1 MARSPSPQHEPRKRG
16 RIACI
21 ACRQAKVK
29 CDFVS
34 IPCTR
39 CAKLQID
46 CSVDPGFKRTNKRD
60 KVNELEDNVQR
71 LRNLVERQQSHDPN
85 LVNASPSNI
94 VASQD
99 VNQNSSPITVAQH
112 FSPSSHKSP
121 DGQNFASQRAW
132 SGPDVAKIRTLGE
145 VTLSFDEA
153 DKLFAV
159 YFEKF
164 HQYFPILNPNM
175 TATECFASSTPLF
188 WVIISI
194 ALRTW
199 KQRSTLENLIPALC
213 THLWTEV
220 GSSSKN
226 VVGGRRNQKR
236 SIF

>member
-71 LRNLVERQQSHDPN
+71 LRTLVERQQSHDQNMSNSNPN
-85 LVNASPSNI
+85 SVLAPDDINQHASP
-94 VASQD
+94 A
-99 VNQNSSPITVAQH
+99 TVIQH
-112 FSPSSHKSP
+112 FSPNSHKSP
-121 DGQNFASQRAW
+121 NGHNFTSQHAW
-132 SGPDVAKIRTLGE
+132 PGAIAAKTRTLGE
-145 VTLSFDEA
+145 VTLSFDET
-153 DKLFAV
+153 DKLFAL

-164 HQYFPILNPNM
+164 HPYFPILNPNM
-175 TATECFASSTPLF
+175 TATECYTSSTPLF
-188 WVIISI
+188 WTIISV
-194 ALRTW
+194 ALRSF
-199 KQRSTLENLIPALC
+199 KQKSTLESLIPALC

-220 GSSSKN
+220 GSSHKN
-226 VVGGRRNQKR
+226 VVGGTWNPK
-236 SIF
+236 